1 MLRAFKKMNLNQIHN
16 VYFIGIG
23 GIGMSAL
30 ARYFQNV
37 GKKVSGYD
45 KTPTTLTDELIA
57 DGMDI
62 HFEDNINLIPTDFYC
77 ENTLVIVTP
86 AVPVTHSEWNYF
98 VERDYNIK
106 KRAEV
111 LGIITKDTFCFAV
124 AGTHGKT
131 TTSSILGHILYESGA
146 DVTAFLGGIVEN
158 YHSNLIGTGKTVT
171 VVEADEFDRSFLH
184 LHPNIACV
192 TSMDADHLDIYGD
205 KAAIEDSFR
214 EFADKVQDKGNLF
227 VPKGMDLH
235 GVSIAINEE
244 ASFKAHNIRIENS
257 SYVFD
262 VQTPTETISNIVFGL
277 PGHHNLMNALMAL
290 AMAKTYG
297 TSSDAIKNALATF
310 KGVQRRFSYQIK
322 TDSLVYIDDY
332 AHHPTEINAV
342 HQAVR
347 ELYPNQK
354 VLAVFQPHLFSRTKD
369 FVDDFAKS
377 LSQFDEVL
385 MLDIY
390 PARELPIPG
399 ITSSWLLEKM
409 NNKNKKLVSKEKLIE
424 AILESDAKVIV
435 TIGAGDIGEL
445 VPSIKKM
452 LLFNNNPMV
461 DKAEVYVTVDGV
473 LKAIVKQKAPIARV
487 FDSVGTYYLDNEGNT
502 MPLSGLNTARVP
514 LVLGEISSKNRK
526 KLAQVLRVINKDPFL
541 KKNIIGVELDA
552 NDDLKMTNRNFD
564 FQIEFG
570 KMVQVENKFYNYK
583 AFFQKAIIDSSLTK
597 YKKINLRFSHQVVCT
612 K

>member
-1 MLRAFKKMNLNQIHN
+1 MNLNQIHN

-30 ARYFQNV
+30 ARYFQNI

-45 KTPTTLTDELIA
+45 KTPTMLTDELIA
-57 DGMDI
+57 GGMDI
-62 HFEDNINLIPTDFYC
+62 HFEDTIAAIPTDFYV

-86 AVPVTHSEWNYF
+86 AVPVSHSEWNYF
-98 VERDYNIK
+98 IERDYVIK

-111 LGIITKDTFCFAV
+111 LGLITKDTFCFAV

-158 YHSNLIGTGKTVT
+158 YHSNLIGSGKTVT

-184 LHPNIACV
+184 LYPNIACV

-214 EFADKVQDKGNLF
+214 EFADKVEDKTKMF
-227 VPKGMDLH
+227 VPKGLDLE
-235 GVSIAINEE
+235 GLTIAINEE
-244 ASFKAHNIRIENS
+244 AFFKAFNIRIENS

-262 VQTPTETISNIVFGL
+262 VQTPSETIQNIAFGL

-297 TSSDAIKNALATF
+297 TSSDAIVKALATF
-310 KGVQRRFSYQIK
+310 KGVQRRFSYQLK
-322 TDSLVYIDDY
+322 SEKLVYIDDY

-354 VLAVFQPHLFSRTKD
+354 VLAIFQPHLFSRTKD
-369 FVDDFAKS
+369 FAEDFAKS

-385 MLDIY
+385 LLDIY
-390 PARELPIPG
+390 PARELPMKG

-409 NNKNKKLVSKEKLIE
+409 TNDNKKLVSKADLIPS
-424 AILESDAKVIV
+424 ILASNAAVIV

-445 VPSIKKM
+445 VPSIK
-452 LLFNNNPMV
+452 
-461 DKAEVYVTVDGV
+461 
-473 LKAIVKQKAPIARV
+473 IA
-487 FDSVGTYYLDNEGNT
+487 
-502 MPLSGLNTARVP
+502 LS
-514 LVLGEISSKNRK
+514 
-526 KLAQVLRVINKDPFL
+526 
-541 KKNIIGVELDA
+541 
-552 NDDLKMTNRNFD
+552 
-564 FQIEFG
+564 
-570 KMVQVENKFYNYK
+570 
-583 AFFQKAIIDSSLTK
+583 
-597 YKKINLRFSHQVVCT
+597 
-612 K
+612 